1 MDNIISFIIHYY
13 SYPEVKKTTT
23 TKKQQLKISPLT
35 FDSTDTETI
44 FSFVIHPPLSLPT
57 AHSTLYWLSYTQ
69 TPLMDRYHKIQ
80 KVGEGAYGIVYQA
93 TDNVTGATVALKE
106 ICIDSSYEG
115 VPATAIREV
124 SLLKVLRHDNIV
136 KLLDVCQTDMHLIL
150 VFEYIEQDLRKYM
163 DKCESTG
170 VDAGSIQHFLRDLLK
185 AICFCHQ
192 QDVLHRDLKPQN
204 LLISRDKELK
214 LADFGLGRSFG
225 IPIKKLSHEVV
236 TLWYRPPDVLLGS
249 TQYGTTVDMWSIGC
263 IFAEMVFCQP
273 LFAGKNDAD
282 QLLLIFKFLGT
293 PNTTVW
299 PSMHTYPN
307 SSNMLSK
314 EDFRTNI
321 LPQCEEYFSQ
331 PRMEKLRPEGI
342 DLLRRFLRYE
352 PSERISAEDALRH
365 PYFSIQF

>member
-1 MDNIISFIIHYY
+1 MN
-13 SYPEVKKTTT
+13 
-23 TKKQQLKISPLT
+23 
-35 FDSTDTETI
+35 
-44 FSFVIHPPLSLPT
+44 
-57 AHSTLYWLSYTQ
+57 
-69 TPLMDRYHKIQ
+69 RYQKIQ
-80 KVGEGAYGIVYQA
+80 KVGEGAYGVVHQA
-93 TDNVTGATVALKE
+93 TDLTTGATVALKE
-106 ICIDSSYEG
+106 IRIDSKSEG

-124 SLLKVLRHDNIV
+124 SLLKVLRHANIV
-136 KLLDVCQTDMHLIL
+136 KLLDVCQTETHLIL

-163 DKCESTG
+163 DKYESVG
-170 VDAGSIQHFLRDLLK
+170 VDAESIQHFMRDLLK
-185 AICFCHQ
+185 AIQFCHDH
-192 QDVLHRDLKPQN
+192 DVLHRDLKPQN

-263 IFAEMVFCQP
+263 IFAEMVSCAP

-293 PNTTVW
+293 PNTSVW

-307 SSNMLSK
+307 STNMLSK
-314 EDFRTNI
+314 AEFRSN
-321 LPQCEEYFSQ
+321 LSPECETIFAS
-331 PRMEKLRPEGI
+331 PSFAKLGPEGI
-342 DLLRRFLRYE
+342 DLLRQFLRFE
-352 PSERISAEDALRH
+352 PSARISAADALKH